1 LGAGVENLVN
11 RFINRFATPLTT
23 GLFVV
28 SAVSGI
34 ALFFHWIPSAFHS
47 MHVWLSMVLLLPF
60 VLHVWRNWRS
70 LLAYAKR
77 GTLVVPLIAS
87 LLVAVPFA
95 LSGTS
100 GGGRGGN
107 PAFRVTALMTQA
119 RIVDLAPVLKTTP
132 DSLLA
137 TLKQRGYQAQSTD
150 QTLDEVASVS
160 SKQGSEALLTVI
172 PAH

>member
-1 LGAGVENLVN
+1 
-11 RFINRFATPLTT
+11 
-23 GLFVV
+23 
-28 SAVSGI
+28 
-34 ALFFHWIPSAFHS
+34 
-47 MHVWLSMVLLLPF
+47 
-60 VLHVWRNWRS
+60 
-70 LLAYAKR
+70 
-77 GTLVVPLIAS
+77 
-87 LLVAVPFA
+87 
-95 LSGTS
+95 
-100 GGGRGGN
+100 
-107 PAFRVTALMTQA
+107 MTQA